1 MGRRR
6 KSGFDLPPRLYKRR
20 ASYWYTPR
28 GGKPINLGKD
38 LNAAKRL
45 WAEMEDPAYERGS
58 LSALLDWYLGEIA
71 PRKAPRTYRDNQ
83 IEAERLKKALGHI
96 PFRELRPH
104 HVATYRD
111 ERAKAAPIRANR
123 EKALLSHVYT
133 KAMERGWVDQNPCI
147 GVKRNTE
154 AKRARYIDDAE
165 YHKVFELAS
174 EPLRNL
180 MTLIY
185 RTAQRLEDILKAG
198 PANIDRIYDSGQ
210 YVRVLKFRQ
219 GKTGKEVKVQVVGDI
234 AKLVDAHLSKKV
246 VPQTFVHGRAGK
258 PYTPQGIGAMFRR
271 LVEKA
276 GLKDFGPYDLKGK
289 AATDMYRQG
298 DSLERIQE
306 LLGHTSVTT
315 TERYIKARFSESVRP
330 NLTELRPPESA
341 SAGGNGL
348 P

>member
-1 MGRRR
+1 
-6 KSGFDLPPRLYKRR
+6 
-20 ASYWYTPR
+20 
-28 GGKPINLGKD
+28 
-38 LNAAKRL
+38 
-45 WAEMEDPAYERGS
+45 
-58 LSALLDWYLGEIA
+58 
-71 PRKAPRTYRDNQ
+71 
-83 IEAERLKKALGHI
+83 
-96 PFRELRPH
+96 
-104 HVATYRD
+104 
-111 ERAKAAPIRANR
+111 
-123 EKALLSHVYT
+123 
-133 KAMERGWVDQNPCI
+133 MERGWVDQNPCI

-210 YVRVLKFRQ
+210 SVRVLKFRQ
-219 GKTGKEVKVQVVGDI
+219 GKTGKEVNVQVVGDI
-234 AKLVDAHLSKKV
+234 AKLVDAHLSRKV

-289 AATDMYRQG
+289 AATDMYRRG
-298 DSLERIQE
+298 VPLEEIQH
-306 LLGHTSVTT
+306 LLGHTSITT
-315 TERYIKARFSESVRP
+315 TERYIKARLAESVRP

-341 SAGGNGL
+341 SASGSGL
-348 P
+348 S